1 METYKTTFEQLTSIK
16 DRSFSIDEIAFYS
29 LNIYLEPSGVSFCTI
44 DKKSKECKS
53 LESKKFDLGELSFL
67 TALEEAIE
75 DHHYLKAGFWKEI
88 NLHFRN
94 PYFSLVPASV
104 FDKNISGKYL
114 KMNTDYDET
123 LFDLFHHKHEQLSLY
138 NIFAAPKNIIEYFH
152 NLYPGK
158 QINVY
163 HSTSSLL
170 EGVFHQGTQDNKLSV
185 LTSGK
190 TVTYVYVK
198 RDQLEYCNIFTI
210 NTAEDFLYYTML
222 IFKELN
228 LNQELTE
235 VTFWGD
241 FDKKMKLDSA
251 LSKYIRKIEKGKRPN
266 ELKIG
271 GSFLELDQY
280 EYFDLLSTYL
290 L

>member
-1 METYKTTFEQLTSIK
+1 METYKTTFEQLASIK
-16 DRSFSIDEIAFYS
+16 DKSFTIDEIAFYS
-29 LNIYLEPSGVSFCTI
+29 LNIYLEPNGMSFCTI

-53 LESKKFDLGELSFL
+53 LESKRFNLEEMSFL
-67 TALEEAIE
+67 SALEEAIE

-94 PYFSLVPASV
+94 PHFSLVPASV
-104 FDKNISGKYL
+104 FDKNIAGKYL
-114 KMNTDYDET
+114 KMNTNYDEEHYE
-123 LFDLFHHKHEQLSLY
+123 LFHHKHEQLSLF
-138 NIFAAPKNIIEYFH
+138 NIFAAPKNVLQYFYD
-152 NLYPGK
+152 LYPGK
-158 QINVY
+158 PINVY

-170 EGVFHQGTQDNKLSV
+170 EGVFHQGTQNSKLSV
-185 LTSGK
+185 LSSGN

-198 RDQLEYCNIFTI
+198 NDQLEYCNLFTI
-210 NTAEDFLYYTML
+210 NTSDDFLYYTML

-228 LNQELTE
+228 LNQELTN

-241 FDKKMKLDSA
+241 FDKKMKLDST
-251 LSKYIRKIEKGKRPN
+251 LSKYVRKIERGSRPS

-280 EYFDLLSTYL
+280 EYFDLLSSYL